1 MKTDR
6 ITYQQPEQLKGN
18 SQDNIHIKDRKTY
31 QQTGKYINKQKNVY
45 RERKTYNE
53 TPQLKPLRFR
63 SI

>member
-31 QQTGKYINKQKNVY
+31 QQTGKYINKQKNV
-45 RERKTYNE
+45 
-53 TPQLKPLRFR
+53 F
-63 SI
+63 